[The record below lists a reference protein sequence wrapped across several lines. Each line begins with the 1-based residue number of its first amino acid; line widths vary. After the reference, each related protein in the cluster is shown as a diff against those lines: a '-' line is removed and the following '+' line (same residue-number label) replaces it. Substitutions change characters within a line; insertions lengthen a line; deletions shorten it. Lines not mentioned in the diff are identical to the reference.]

1 MFENLR
7 EDYKVYA
14 DLTGVRELGGILGA
28 PWIRDARRFL
38 AALWMFPLSAVVLY
52 RLKCWLRDHHI
63 PLLPRTCD
71 WVNMLVWRV
80 QIADSVSI
88 GPGLCISHGEVMIA
102 GEVTVGRNCTLNP
115 WSGIGL
121 LHRRRVSHPW
131 ERLVGPTLGD
141 NVFIGVGSRLLGP
154 IKVGDNVRIGANSVV
169 IRDVP
174 SDSVVAGNPAR
185 VLDDDDPELGLRA
198 EQEQPD

>member
-14 DLTGVRELGGILGA
+14 NLTGVGEIKGIPA
-28 PWIRDARRFL
+28 ASRIHDARRFL
-38 AALWMFPLSAVVLY
+38 AALWMFPLSAVLLY
-52 RLKCWLRDHHI
+52 RLKCWLRVHHI
-63 PLLPRTCD
+63 PLVPRVCD

-80 QIADSVSI
+80 QIADNVSI
-88 GPGLCISHGEVMIA
+88 GPGLCISHGDVMIA
-102 GEVTVGRNCTLNP
+102 GEVSIGRDCTLNP

-121 LHRRRVSHPW
+121 LHRRRVAHPW

-141 NVFIGVGSRLLGP
+141 NVFVGVGSLLLGP
-154 IKVGDNVRIGANSVV
+154 ITVGDNVRIGANSVV

-174 SDSVVAGNPAR
+174 DDTVVAGNPAR
-185 VLDDDDPELGLRA
+185 PLDLDDSELGLSA
-198 EQEQPD
+198 QGDEAD